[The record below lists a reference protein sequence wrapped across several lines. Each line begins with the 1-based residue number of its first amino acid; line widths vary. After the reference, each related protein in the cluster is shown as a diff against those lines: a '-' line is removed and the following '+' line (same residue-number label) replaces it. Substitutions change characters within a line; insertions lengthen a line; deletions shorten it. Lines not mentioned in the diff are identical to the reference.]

1 MDQLFTPAHLHLAIN
16 HAPII
21 GLAVACIPLLI
32 GIFFRSRGAMAS
44 GLVCVLLCVATVPA
58 IMETGEEARESFAE
72 GSLEPDI
79 DTAGNSA
86 LREHS
91 RHARTTAPV
100 AYAAGLLALVAL
112 IGLGKFPRQAAWLA
126 WAVLVGNAATIALA
140 VWTAEAGGRI
150 RHPEFRPHGQQA
162 PDFSKTSSSMLRAV
176 SCPASRKPLHQ
187 LRKQPLL
194 PLPHPPGARPRSSL
208 PGKRPQPLRPM
219 PPPLPMFRSRLPR
232 PRLRRVPPQ
241 PTGCDPHVTHSSVRR
256 GGGWCARQ
264 PPKERQGATLELAG
278 APKELPLDAVPF

>member
-176 SCPASRKPLHQ
+176 FLSRIEETPAPAPETAAPSPSSSPGSTPEV
-187 LRKQPLL
+187 QPAREAAAAAA
-194 PLPHPPGARPRSSL
+194 PDAAATPDVSEPTPP
-208 PGKRPQPLRPM
+208 
-219 PPPLPMFRSRLPR
+219 
-232 PRLRRVPPQ
+232 
-241 PTGCDPHVTHSSVRR
+241 
-256 GGGWCARQ
+256 
-264 PPKERQGATLELAG
+264 ATPAESPAATNGL
-278 APKELPLDAVPF
+278 